1 MTNTLEQQI
10 QELETTLTGNL
21 WDDAPTMAKIYELK
35 KQLTPVEE
43 SVEVDQDQDG
53 CLYCGS

>member
-1 MTNTLEQQI
+1 MINTIEQQI
-10 QELETTLTGNL
+10 QELENTITGNL

-35 KQLTPVEE
+35 KQLTPVESSDIVQE
-43 SVEVDQDQDG
+43 EEDE